1 MLIWSVEKIEDSFFF
16 QSKFISIRG
25 IHIHKSRLTH
35 SHVHTSATRR
45 FPGLGHTQNKNMAM
59 VYTQLT
65 PHQLPRDLQLHR
77 HLHLVLLL
85 LVGQQK
91 QTAQLVPFWPS
102 SPCFFFWLVGLPWPL
117 PFSFRQPNL
126 NRCKRWWALRFKGNK
141 ENMRTWVPNVDHVL
155 AQWLLPPWFSARS
168 PGNKF
173 ATELDQEL
181 QLQLGAFRVSSEAST
196 TAVRSARVFPSKIM
210 SVSLGNSIRLNIFK
224 EFEFE
229 RSWNLPAAHGTS
241 WGLGIFDSCV
251 TIWWRHLVVWN
262 DVT

>member
-1 MLIWSVEKIEDSFFF
+1 MLIWSVEKIEDRFFF
-16 QSKFISIRG
+16 
-25 IHIHKSRLTH
+25 
-35 SHVHTSATRR
+35 
-45 FPGLGHTQNKNMAM
+45 N
-59 VYTQLT
+59 
-65 PHQLPRDLQLHR
+65 
-77 HLHLVLLL
+77 
-85 LVGQQK
+85 
-91 QTAQLVPFWPS
+91 PS
-102 SPCFFFWLVGLPWPL
+102 SYRYVASTYIRVGWLIPMYIQVPPDVSRGWAIRKKKHGHGIYSAYTSPTSSGSSASSSSSSCSSFACRAAKTDGSACSFLTFFALLFFWLVGLPWPL